1 MITTS
6 ILDVTLAYHTMCI
19 LVYIVKVFVKII
31 LRNFN
36 QTHAKGVAISFF
48 TQNDA
53 PLAKSLV
60 SIMEKSGQE
69 PPEDLLAMRN
79 VGGGRQQQTYR
90 RKGEQMLNNQHS
102 GGRR

>member
-19 LVYIVKVFVKII
+19 LVYIVKVFVKIF
-31 LRNFN
+31 RNFN

-48 TQNDA
+48 TENDA

-79 VGGGRQQQTYR
+79 VRGGRQQQKYR
-90 RKGEQMLNNQHS
+90 RKGEQLNNQRS